1 MLLASAWVL
10 GLAVACTCL
19 GLAVFCWLTF
29 DKLVVLIFY
38 RLISASRGD
47 GIGFCHLDLF
57 IYTAGGI
64 GFRHSYLLILDVLLN
79 FLA

>member
-1 MLLASAWVL
+1 M
-10 GLAVACTCL
+10 
-19 GLAVFCWLTF
+19 FCWLTF
-29 DKLVVLIFY
+29 DKLVVLLLVERHLDLFDHVLRDSIEIFY
-38 RLISASRGD
+38 LLISASPVD